1 MRVNYD
7 DMPKDQIMANPAMLE
22 QVTPLLITY
31 NEAPNI
37 ARVLAK
43 LHWARQIVV
52 VDSGSNDATLDILRG
67 FQNVSVVSHPFSDFA
82 TQCNFGLEQIK
93 TPWVLSLDADYELS
107 DEFIREIARAMADD
121 RMAGY
126 QARFVYRIYG
136 RPLRGSLYPPRTVL
150 YRPELA
156 RYQNEGHG
164 HRVAVDGNI
173 GKIHGVIYHDDRKPL
188 SRWVSSQLRYA
199 HEEADYLLRSPR
211 RQLSKTDRLRLIA
224 WPAPPLVAIYTLLAK
239 GCLFDGWPGWYY
251 VLQRLFAEV
260 LLAMEIVDRRL
271 KTKAEKDDVAI
282 FDHSFGRSELAKRQA
297 ASK

>member
-1 MRVNYD
+1 MRVSFDN
-7 DMPKDQIMANPAMLE
+7 MPEGQIMANPVIME

-43 LHWARQIVV
+43 LHWATQIVV
-52 VDSGSNDATLDILRG
+52 VDSGSNDVTLDILRG
-67 FQNVSVVSHPFSDFA
+67 FPNVSVVSNPFSDFA
-82 TQCNFGLEQIK
+82 TQCNFGLEQIA

-107 DEFIREIARAMADD
+107 DEFIREIAEAIADD

-136 RPLRGSLYPPRTVL
+136 CPLRGSLYPPRTVL

-156 RYQNEGHG
+156 KYQNEGHG
-164 HRVAVDGNI
+164 HRVAVAGDI

-211 RQLSKTDRLRLIA
+211 RQLSKADRLRLIA
-224 WPAPPLVAIYTLLAK
+224 WPAPPIVAIYTLLAK

-251 VLQRLFAEV
+251 VLQRLFAEI

-271 KTKAEKDDVAI
+271 RMKTENDDVTD
-282 FDHSFGRSELAKRQA
+282 FNHGFGRPELAKRQP